1 MKLSVRVRGGGRVQL
16 PAYGLADA
24 EHQVEK
30 EIARAWPDARVE
42 IAEVGRAAHAGN
54 IVEEFAVT
62 YRIHGT
68 LQVPAESPEQAR
80 TLALRRLRE
89 CFNPTRFQRVEWEQ
103 VVVAA

>member
-1 MKLSVRVRGGGRVQL
+1 MNVRVRGGGRVQL

-30 EIARAWPDARVE
+30 EIARAWPEARVE
-42 IAEVGRAAHAGN
+42 IADVGRAAHAGN

-68 LQVPAESPEQAR
+68 LQVLAESPEQAR
-80 TLALRRLRE
+80 AAALRQLRE
-89 CFNPTRFQRVEWEQ
+89 CFGATRFQRVQWEQ
-103 VVVAA
+103 VVTAA